1 MAVRFQE
8 KNQDMK
14 PESAVA
20 AVNPTV
26 AFAFPAHSSDHSS
39 EETVTTEALADS
51 SSKWRRLSS
60 FRALTLEENHRA
72 TQRDNAAR
80 AVETTDSHTRLDG
93 LPLKVA

>member
-8 KNQDMK
+8 KNHDK
-14 PESAVA
+14 EPESAAA

-26 AFAFPAHSSDHSS
+26 AFPVHSSDHSS
-39 EETVTTEALADS
+39 EETVTAEALADS

>member
-26 AFAFPAHSSDHSS
+26 AFPAHSCDHSS
-39 EETVTTEALADS
+39 EETVTAEALADS

-72 TQRDNAAR
+72 KQPDNAAR
-80 AVETTDSHTRLDG
+80 AVETTDSHIRLDS